1 MEINT
6 RYQSMDMTL
15 LPSQSP
21 LVTANPVAS
30 GAAQSVSDKVT
41 LSSEA
46 QALLAAETKSEP
58 SAEPAPSPTPSP
70 TPMSGGGDLPP
81 WPPEE
86 PPAPV

>member
-1 MEINT
+1 
-6 RYQSMDMTL
+6 MTV

-21 LVTANPVAS
+21 VVTANPVAS
-30 GAAQSVSDKVT
+30 GIEQSVSDKVT
-41 LSSEA
+41 LSSEG
-46 QALLAAETKSEP
+46 QALLAAETPAEKTPEP
-58 SAEPAPSPTPSP
+58 EPSPTP